1 MRAGRRAVASW
12 VALIAVGVVAAP
24 RPAQAQLAVEL
35 VVDASGSMWGQ
46 LGGLPKTIVVREGLR
61 PVLDRMARQ
70 DVRVGMTTFG
80 ALAASG
86 CDNVDVPVPLGP
98 ADGTQVLEV
107 LGSLN
112 PRGLSSIVEAV
123 KRAGSE
129 LGRADGKRVVVVIAD
144 GADGCAANACEAV
157 KTWRGA
163 NGPQV
168 FVIGLAV
175 SETEAEQQ
183 LACVAEAG
191 GGAYVN
197 VSTIRG
203 IEETLRGWVDKLV
216 AQDREERLAA
226 DRARAEA
233 ARIRAATHLRI
244 ELRGSLAPAYCRALV
259 VSKAD
264 LDGKP
269 IELGAAAGD
278 LPCAASSTLLD
289 TVTDPGNHS
298 LVFAYRKR
306 SASGDVVESESITVP
321 IAVGPAPTTTAAIEA
336 RAGMLRYRA
345 VPTVTSAVTAPV
357 TAPPASPA
365 R

>member
-1 MRAGRRAVASW
+1 M
-12 VALIAVGVVAAP
+12 LVAAMTAALP

-61 PVLDRMARQ
+61 AVLDRMARQ

-98 ADGTQVLEV
+98 ADGTAVLDV

-112 PRGLSSIVEAV
+112 PRGLSPIVEAV
-123 KRAGSE
+123 KRAGGE
-129 LGRADGKRVVVVIAD
+129 LARSDGKRVVVVFAD
-144 GADGCAANACEAV
+144 GADGCAANACDAL
-157 KTWRGA
+157 KSWRGSD
-163 NGPQV
+163 GPQV

-183 LACVAEAG
+183 LACLAEAG

-197 VSTIRG
+197 ASTIRG
-203 IEETLRGWVDKLV
+203 IEETMRGWVDKLV

-244 ELRGSLAPAYCRALV
+244 ELRGGLAPAYCRALV
-259 VSKAD
+259 VAKAE
-264 LDGKP
+264 LDGKA
-269 IELGAAAGD
+269 IDLGASGGD
-278 LPCAASSTLLD
+278 LPCAAPSTLLD
-289 TVTDPGNHS
+289 TVTDPGNHT
-298 LVFAYRKR
+298 LTFAYRKR
-306 SASGDVVESESITVP
+306 SASGDVVESETVTVP
-321 IAVGPAPTTTAAIEA
+321 LAVGPAQTTTVAIEA

-345 VPTVTSAVTAPV
+345 VPTVTSAVTAP
-357 TAPPASPA
+357 APSGAGSSSGGAAA